1 MWLLIDAGNT
11 QIKWAL
17 ADTRARLGVWV
28 AQGVLAHGKANDA
41 VALGRWQQAKVR
53 QIWISNVAG
62 NAVRTD
68 LMQIFAHAMPD
79 VPLHWFVSS
88 ALAGGLVNEYG
99 DPAQLGCDRFAAA
112 IGASILFPQQALLV
126 ANCGTATTLDAISKD
141 ARFIG
146 GMILPGLGTMANS
159 LNRQTA
165 QLPAVIHSV
174 PVGLALA
181 DNTEQAI
188 INGCLAAQTGA
199 ILQSLAL
206 LQVQF
211 TSVLCI
217 LSGGAASIVGAA
229 LAQPHQV
236 VENLVLHGLQAVAME
251 NWPKLV

>member
-17 ADTRARLGVWV
+17 AQAGAKLGVWQ

-41 VALGRWQQAKVR
+41 GVLERWQHAGVR
-53 QIWISNVAG
+53 QIWLSNVAG
-62 NAVRTD
+62 NAVRTH
-68 LMQIFAHAMPD
+68 LMQIFAQTMPD
-79 VPLHWFVSS
+79 VTLHWFVSS
-88 ALAGGLVNEYG
+88 ARAGGLVNEYS
-99 DPAQLGCDRFAAA
+99 DPTQLGCDRFAAA
-112 IGASILFPQQALLV
+112 IGASLLFPQQALLV
-126 ANCGTATTLDAISKD
+126 ANCGTATTLDAISND

-165 QLPAVIHSV
+165 QLPTVIHTL

-217 LSGGAASIVGAA
+217 LSGGAARMIGAA
-229 LAQPHQV
+229 LTQPHTV
-236 VENLVLHGLQAVAME
+236 VENLVLHGLQAVAMQ
-251 NWPKLV
+251 NWPK